1 MLVLR
6 AAIVLHGHDPIRFGS
21 QAATGYEEIP
31 TALTRWIARHVS
43 FSQQRDWYL
52 VSNLGVSLQGIWY
65 LYAENGTKPDL
76 VNIFSDQVT
85 DYNLYIR

>member
-6 AAIVLHGHDPIRFGS
+6 AAIVLHGHDPICFRF

-43 FSQQRDWYL
+43 FPQQRDWYL
-52 VSNLGVSLQGIWY
+52 VSNLGMSLQGISY
-65 LYAENGTKPDL
+65 LYAGAAAKA
-76 VNIFSDQVT
+76 VHAKFF
-85 DYNLYIR
+85 R